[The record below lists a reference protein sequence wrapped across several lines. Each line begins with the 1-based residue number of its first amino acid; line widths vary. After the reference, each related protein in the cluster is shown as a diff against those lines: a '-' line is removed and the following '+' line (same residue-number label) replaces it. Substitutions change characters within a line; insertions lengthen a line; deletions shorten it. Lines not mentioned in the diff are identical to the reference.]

1 MMCLLSF
8 VCCLLFF
15 KQKTAYE
22 MRISDWS
29 SDVCSSDL
37 GVEDLP
43 LMPGLAE
50 IADAA
55 TVLDAPQ
62 GRIVE
67 SYAPGTVAAAEFR
80 SFYAQS
86 LPQLGWTA
94 VDAGQAGPLEFRPQ
108 AIGRTHVRTPV
119 TNAEHLSRLLLEIKN
134 IAYAVLC

>member
-55 TVLDAPQ
+55 TVFDAPQ

-67 SYAPGTVAAAEFR
+67 SYAAGTVAAAEIR
-80 SFYAQS
+80 SFYAQT

-94 VDAGQAGPLEFRPQ
+94 VDAGQAGPLEFRREGERLTLEITPGQ
-108 AIGRTHVRTPV
+108 TTSGAKATTEIGR
-119 TNAEHLSRLLLEIKN
+119 
-134 IAYAVLC
+134 AYI

>member
-55 TVLDAPQ
+55 TVFDAPQ

-67 SYAPGTVAAAEFR
+67 SYAAGTVAAAEIR
-80 SFYAQS
+80 SFYAQT

-94 VDAGQAGPLEFRPQ
+94 VDAGQAGQ
-108 AIGRTHVRTPV
+108 IGRASCRERVCQYV
-119 TNAEHLSRLLLEIKN
+119 
-134 IAYAVLC
+134 